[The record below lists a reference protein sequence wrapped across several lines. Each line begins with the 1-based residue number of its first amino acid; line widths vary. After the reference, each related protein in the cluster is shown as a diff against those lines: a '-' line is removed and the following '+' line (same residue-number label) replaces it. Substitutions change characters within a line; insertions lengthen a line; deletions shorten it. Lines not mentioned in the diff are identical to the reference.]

1 MDPTIAL
8 RVYCIVSFISEIP
21 FIIAVVSLGN
31 SIDQIEKGKS
41 SSLSDILLIV
51 QIVLTVAVIGI
62 ITYISRNSYRMLK
75 AKSDS
80 VTGKRTVRQK
90 GREKCRN
97 CVNAKGE
104 ANVT

>member
-1 MDPTIAL
+1 MTLVLLQVDPTIAL

-41 SSLSDILLIV
+41 SSLSDILLVV

-80 VTGKRTVRQK
+80 VTGKEQCDK
-90 GREKCRN
+90 KDS
-97 CVNAKGE
+97 K
-104 ANVT
+104 NVETA